1 MRSRSLYCLFAG
13 DFIVGVLAIDK
24 DAPGTPNS
32 TIDYKI
38 ISVTPTTKNVEFYI
52 QESGAISFKGCF
64 DYEVKYKPRECI
76 IFKYRNNYFVVT
88 CTVHNIL

>member
-1 MRSRSLYCLFAG
+1 MTSHSLNCLFAG
-13 DFIVGVLAIDK
+13 GFILGVLAIDK

-38 ISVTPTTKNVEFYI
+38 ISVTPTTRNVEFYI

-64 DYEVKYKPRECI
+64 DYEVR
-76 IFKYRNNYFVVT
+76 
-88 CTVHNIL
+88 